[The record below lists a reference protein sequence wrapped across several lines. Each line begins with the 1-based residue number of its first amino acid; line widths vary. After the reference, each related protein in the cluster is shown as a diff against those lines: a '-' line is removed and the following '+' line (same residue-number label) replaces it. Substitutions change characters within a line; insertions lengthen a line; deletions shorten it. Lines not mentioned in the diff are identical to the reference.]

1 MSIRTFLKRFTAAR
15 YLDREIRLLQYVLG
29 KPDCRLLPPAYCHC
43 CSEFTW
49 RYWSDKYEQTLRT
62 LVPKWHLG
70 TDYVDYMIKR
80 ENVFCANCKSV
91 SRMPLH
97 AKTILRLFK
106 FRNVNQFVK
115 FLETNPSFI
124 IYEAARYHIF
134 RHEKIKSLK
143 NYIVSEY
150 YPSRTFGGEIKGVL
164 NEDLQKLSFKNETFD
179 LIITSEVL
187 EHVAHLSRALNE
199 IRRVLKPSGY
209 HVFTIPIDYSLP
221 KTQTRAVLLKNGR
234 IKHILPPAI
243 HGDDISSGSLAFRDF
258 GLDTHK
264 LLEHHSFEVQDKNS
278 VFITQKK

>member
-143 NYIVSEY
+143 NYI
-150 YPSRTFGGEIKGVL
+150 
-164 NEDLQKLSFKNETFD
+164 FD